1 MKLTLTDRQ
10 TDRQTHV
17 IHTLT
22 QTTKTHAGCV
32 CMEKQKRVKVS
43 YNNAI
48 LYEADI
54 NRQTDRQTDRCN
66 THTHTIK
73 ETTRWMCVHGND
85 KKKQNVFYNY
95 ALLVSSRHEWT
106 YGQTHKRTH
115 RLTCRPPHP
124 GTAGPLWSCWR
135 PNDGRCSTSLTA
147 VVSGLRAQQRSDLR
161 NSFCPLYCVKSFSP
175 SYIYIYPAQHPLC
188 LTFLPSSSNTP
199 PPPQPFFCLKQEEE
213 LGSWFSDWLK
223 QVRDLSAEVQKKCY
237 LSHEHWIHM
246 HKDITNTTP
255 QAVPLS
261 SLNVWPRV
269 SCWE

>member
-1 MKLTLTDRQ
+1 M
-10 TDRQTHV
+10 
-17 IHTLT
+17 LT

-106 YGQTHKRTH
+106 DGQTHTQ
-115 RLTCRPPHP
+115 TY
-124 GTAGPLWSCWR
+124 
-135 PNDGRCSTSLTA
+135 
-147 VVSGLRAQQRSDLR
+147 V
-161 NSFCPLYCVKSFSP
+161 SP
-175 SYIYIYPAQHPLC
+175 SASWNC
-188 LTFLPSSSNTP
+188 RSSVVMLATKRRAMFNIFDCCGFRPEGATE
-199 PPPQPFFCLKQEEE
+199 K
-213 LGSWFSDWLK
+213 
-223 QVRDLSAEVQKKCY
+223 
-237 LSHEHWIHM
+237 
-246 HKDITNTTP
+246 
-255 QAVPLS
+255 
-261 SLNVWPRV
+261 
-269 SCWE
+269 